1 MALIKKSRRGLL
13 HKELGVAQGKPIPK
27 AKVRADLAKSKRT
40 GNVAEEK
47 RDVFDLN
54 LGKRGKR
61 GGGGSAKSGEV
72 RHPQSHS
79 EFEKL
84 GRDGD
89 Y

>member
-1 MALIKKSRRGLL
+1 MAFIKPSHRGLL
-13 HKELGVAQGKPIPK
+13 HKELGVAPGKKIPK
-27 AKVRADLAKSKRT
+27 SKVRADLAKAKRT

-54 LGKRGKR
+54 FGKKGK
-61 GGGGSAKSGEV
+61 GGGGSAKGGEV

-79 EFEKL
+79 EFENL
-84 GRDGD
+84 GKPRGG